1 MEEKNHTNAYLA
13 SQLIKD
19 LQIHYA
25 MNITSWEI
33 HLLFHSAILILAKG
47 KYHTYDQKFMYKVIH
62 LGIVLMILKNST
74 FIRNNDPSSQRNIKQ
89 GLKLERTGFHWA
101 KTAGPVK

>member
-1 MEEKNHTNAYLA
+1 MEEKKHTNAYLA
-13 SQLIKD
+13 SLLIKD

-62 LGIVLMILKNST
+62 LGIVLMI
-74 FIRNNDPSSQRNIKQ
+74 
-89 GLKLERTGFHWA
+89 
-101 KTAGPVK
+101 

>member
-1 MEEKNHTNAYLA
+1 MEEKNHMNAYLA

-62 LGIVLMILKNST
+62 LGIVLMILKKVK
-74 FIRNNDPSSQRNIKQ
+74 ILQRSSEIMIHHHNEILSRD
-89 GLKLERTGFHWA
+89 
-101 KTAGPVK
+101 